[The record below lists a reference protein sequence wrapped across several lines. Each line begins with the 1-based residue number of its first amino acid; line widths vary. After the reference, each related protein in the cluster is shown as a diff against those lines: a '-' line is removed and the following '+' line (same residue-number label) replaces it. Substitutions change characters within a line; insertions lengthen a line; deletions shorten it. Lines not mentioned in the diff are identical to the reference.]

1 MSIIKSL
8 KESKKAKCFLIA
20 GVVVITCFV
29 LWLMTTH
36 TGLLARTSFFKTF
49 DPEVQQNVT
58 VYGANGEILRRYEG
72 NYDVEHF
79 KGHYTILNLDD
90 ETRVDL
96 YGDVVVIIDEPQ
108 KNTAIETTED

>member
-1 MSIIKSL
+1 MSIVKRF
-8 KESKKAKCFLIA
+8 KESKKAKWFVIA
-20 GVVVITCFV
+20 GIIVITCLV
-29 LWLMTTH
+29 LWLTTTH

-58 VYGANGEILRRYEG
+58 VYGADGQVLRRYEG

-79 KGHYTILNLDD
+79 NGHYTILNLDN

-96 YGDVVVIIDEPQ
+96 YGEVVVIIDEPQ
-108 KNTAIETTED
+108 PQQETTEN